1 MDKFT
6 NKILKYIRENK
17 LIEAGDGIVVGFSG
31 GADSVSLLMVLD
43 ELKRLLKA
51 ELLAV
56 HVHHGIRGAEA
67 DRDEKFCRDFSEK
80 LGISYRAIHVD
91 APLYA
96 REHRLTEEEAGRI
109 LRYESLRKAG
119 RDFFAGSDAR
129 RGIRIAAAHHADDQA
144 ETILFNILRG
154 SGLKGLG
161 GMRPKRDDIIRPLL
175 CVTKEEILSWL
186 ALKGAEYVI
195 DSTNLENDHT
205 RNLIR
210 NEIMPR
216 LKEGVNKGSAEHI
229 SFIGSEAL
237 KADEFISG
245 EARRYLLDIQKE
257 AEGRPDGSIAVKLGQ
272 TGLKEK
278 AQIFRIYVIIEAL
291 KMLEVP
297 LKDWGSRH
305 FQDIDKQ
312 LFMGKGTHTDLPG
325 KVFAE
330 NEYRETFIIRREA

>member
-6 NKILKYIRENK
+6 NRILKYIRENR
-17 LIEAGDGIVVGFSG
+17 LIKEGDRIVVGFSG
-31 GADSVSLLMVLD
+31 GADSVSLLMVLY
-43 ELKRLLKA
+43 ELKGLLRT

-67 DRDEKFCRDFSEK
+67 DRDEKFCRVFAGK
-80 LGISYRAIHVD
+80 YRINYRAVYVD

-96 REHRLTEEEAGRI
+96 KERRLTEEEAGRI

-119 RDFFAGSDAR
+119 REFFSCNDADCN
-129 RGIRIAAAHHADDQA
+129 ISIAAAHHADDQA

-161 GMRPKRDDIIRPLL
+161 GMKPKRDDIIRPLL

-186 ALKGAEYVI
+186 ALKGEDYVI
-195 DSTNLENDHT
+195 DSTNLENNHT

-210 NEIMPR
+210 NEIMPE
-216 LKEGVNKGSAEHI
+216 LKRSVNKCSAEHI
-229 SFIGSEAL
+229 SLVGAEAL
-237 KADEFISG
+237 KADEFICS
-245 EARRYLLDIQKE
+245 EAKKYLLGIQKK
-257 AEGRPDGSIAVKLGQ
+257 AERRPDGSIAVKLGQ

-325 KVFAE
+325 AVFAE
-330 NEYRETFIIRREA
+330 NEYRETLIIMR